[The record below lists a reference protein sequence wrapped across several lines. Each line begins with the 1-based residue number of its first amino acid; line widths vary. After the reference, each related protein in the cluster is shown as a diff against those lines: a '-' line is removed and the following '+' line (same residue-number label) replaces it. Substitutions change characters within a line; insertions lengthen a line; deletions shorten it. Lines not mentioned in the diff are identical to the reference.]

1 MESFFVN
8 QRENIFR
15 NVEVLIYVFDIQS
28 ADLKK
33 DLMYYRSTLDAL
45 SEHSP
50 GASIFCLV
58 HKMDLVADDCRA
70 LVRNVAI
77 LLTDDTFFSVL
88 HCSYN
93 LRSSQSARNSLLPH
107 RDLPNAFAS
116 QRPFTTLRFIRPGQ
130 GSST

>member
-77 LLTDDTFFSVL
+77 LLTDDTFFRYYTAVIIL
-88 HCSYN
+88 GL
-93 LRSSQSARNSLLPH
+93 LRARETAYCHIATCPMRLLRNVH
-107 RDLPNAFAS
+107 
-116 QRPFTTLRFIRPGQ
+116 LRLYAL
-130 GSST
+130 